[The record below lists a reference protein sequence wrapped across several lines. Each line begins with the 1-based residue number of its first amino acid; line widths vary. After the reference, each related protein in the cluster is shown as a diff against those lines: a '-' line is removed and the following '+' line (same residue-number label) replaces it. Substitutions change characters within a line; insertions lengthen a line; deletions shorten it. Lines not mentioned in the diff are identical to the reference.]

1 MTTGIDSDE
10 KSKECYLTNYGHRHT
25 CNSDK
30 LFPIEPCYVSTIFS
44 LPVNHTTTNTNKEQ
58 NVWICRNG
66 GNQIRRWLKKRYSS
80 PNQSKQKQQCII
92 CESSNHDY
100 QPLLTFSQRQE
111 FQIQCH
117 LANKIP
123 PNDHNT
129 NTILDVCINCW
140 TEITTLYPSNKCSFT
155 HPHNCSKTNGIV
167 PITPP
172 TCLVPSYGFACGRLY
187 HSLSTTTT
195 NSNSNRSDGVRNPPK
210 VYKKIDGL
218 RYIPNFI
225 TQEEHDLLVKIID
238 GNEYSNEIHRR
249 QQFYGELYYHTS
261 SDLPSVQPSSE
272 EQQYGNAHSMQPMQF
287 LIDKL
292 IKANIFEEHH
302 PPTQCLINEYVGN
315 QGIKSHYD
323 DSNAFG
329 PIIASISL
337 IDPILFTLKYPKVP
351 TNECNDI
358 LDIQHHLLEPKSLF
372 IMERDA
378 RYKWRHSITKA
389 KSFLHPKTH
398 DIIHRDANY
407 RRISI
412 TIRHVLDGRKRSS

>member
-1 MTTGIDSDE
+1 METE
-10 KSKECYLTNYGHRHT
+10 KECYLTKCGHPHT
-25 CNSDK
+25 CHSDK
-30 LFPIEPCYVSTIFS
+30 LFPIESLYVSTIFS
-44 LPVNHTTTNTNKEQ
+44 LDIQSTR

-80 PNQSKQKQQCII
+80 SSSQLQCII
-92 CESSNHDY
+92 CQSNNPKEVY
-100 QPLLTFSQRQE
+100 EPLLTFSQRQE
-111 FQIQCH
+111 FEIQCH
-117 LANKIP
+117 LAHHHKLP
-123 PNDHNT
+123 LD
-129 NTILDVCINCW
+129 ILDVCKNCY
-140 TEITTLYPSNKCSFT
+140 TQITTLVPSNQCSYT
-155 HPHNCSKTNGIV
+155 NHPHNCSKTNGIV

-172 TCLVPSYGFACGRLY
+172 TPLLPSYGFACGRLY
-187 HSLSTTTT
+187 HSLSDSTSSSSSSCEEYT
-195 NSNSNRSDGVRNPPK
+195 
-210 VYKKIDGL
+210 KIDGL

-225 TQEEHDLLVKIID
+225 TQEEHDLLVQIID
-238 GNEYSNEIHRR
+238 GNDYSNEIHRR

-272 EQQYGNAHSMQPMQF
+272 EQQYENAYSMKPMQF

-292 IKANIFEEHH
+292 IQANIFDAHH
-302 PPTQCLINEYVGN
+302 PPTQCLINEYVAN

-372 IMERDA
+372 VMERDA

-398 DIIHRDANY
+398 DTIHRDSNY
-407 RRISI
+407 RRLSI